1 MAAAWC
7 NGAGFLP
14 KWKKTQ
20 TQTQTQTKNQA
31 TIMATS

>member
-1 MAAAWC
+1 MAL
-7 NGAGFLP
+7 GSYQSE
-14 KWKKTQ
+14 KKTQTQ